1 MRFENFGTVRP
12 DWIDHNGHM
21 NVAYYVLA
29 LDQATD
35 LMWDQLGLGPKF
47 REGGRTTFAAECWIG
62 YRREM
67 FEGMPMSAE
76 CWLLAH
82 DAKRILVRSH
92 LTHATEGWLASEG
105 EWLILGVDL
114 ATRRVAPWP
123 DDIVA
128 NFEDFARSHP
138 LPADAPPPRLA
149 ITGNR

>member
-1 MRFENFGTVRP
+1 VEFSNFATVRP
-12 DWIDHNGHM
+12 EWIDFNGHM

-35 LMWDQLGLGPKF
+35 LMWEELGLGSRF
-47 REGGRTTFAAECWIG
+47 RERGRTTFAAECWIG
-62 YRREM
+62 YRREL
-67 FEGMPMSAE
+67 FEGAPLSAR
-76 CWLLAH
+76 CWLIAH

-92 LTHATEGWLASEG
+92 LLHATEGWLASEG

-128 NFEDFARSHP
+128 NFETFAARWP
-138 LPADAPPPRLA
+138 QPEGAAPPRLA

>member
-12 DWIDHNGHM
+12 EWIDFNGHM

-35 LMWDQLGLGPKF
+35 LMWETLGLGPKF
-47 REGGRTTFAAECWIG
+47 RERGRTTFAAECWIG
-62 YRREM
+62 YRREL
-67 FEGMPMSAE
+67 FEGAPLSAQ

-82 DAKRILVRSH
+82 DDKRILVRSH
-92 LTHATEGWLASEG
+92 LLHATEGWLASEA

-114 ATRRVAPWP
+114 QTRRVAPWP
-123 DDIVA
+123 EDIVA
-128 NFEDFARSHP
+128 NIRAFAGRFP
-138 LPADAPPPRLA
+138 LPADAPPPRQK